1 MKTETLLNDG
11 TISLRALEP
20 SDLDAMIRWEND
32 TRLWSTG
39 SQEHRYRGMQ

>member
-32 TRLWSTG
+32 TRLWSAG